1 MTVPRRTRMAAAAA
15 AISAAL
21 VLGMTGTAIALE
33 DLDCSDFTYQEDA
46 QAVLDADPS
55 DPHRLDGGAD
65 GAADGVACESLPHR
79 PAGEQPPVT
88 PTDDPEP
95 SEEPEAPPAPEST
108 PETTPPAV
116 PAVAADRD
124 CRDFPNQAAAQAAL
138 ESRPDDPE
146 WLDADSD
153 GIACEQHFGTEG
165 RQVAVIPV
173 GGVATGGFPSA

>member
-1 MTVPRRTRMAAAAA
+1 MAAVAAA
-15 AISAAL
+15 VSTAL

-46 QAVLDADPS
+46 QAVLDSDSS

-79 PAGEQPPVT
+79 PAGDEPPPT
-88 PTDDPEP
+88 PTGTPEP
-95 SEEPEAPPAPEST
+95 AEDADLESAA

-116 PAVAADRD
+116 PEVVAAADRD
-124 CRDFPNQAAAQAAL
+124 CSDFPNQAAAQTAL
-138 ESRPDDPE
+138 ENRPDDLE
-146 WLDADSD
+146 RLDADGD

-165 RQVAVIPV
+165 RQVAVVPV
-173 GGVATGGFPSA
+173 GGVATGGFPAS